1 MGAKVPPPEAAAA
14 FMAYSMALP
23 YPDGMRNEYSVM
35 KPTLFLAAAL
45 AGAVPATALAAHPP
59 RDREQDEA
67 FRGTQQGRFMP
78 LRAIENRIVPHM
90 RGFDYLGPEL
100 QSASARY
107 RLKFMRGPQVV
118 WIDVDARTGEIVARS
133 GF

>member
-1 MGAKVPPPEAAAA
+1 
-14 FMAYSMALP
+14 MAYSMGLP
-23 YPDGMRNEYSVM
+23 YSACMRNEYIM
-35 KPTLFLAAAL
+35 IKLPLLLTLSLTAAVPAAAAL
-45 AGAVPATALAAHPP
+45 HPP

-100 QSASARY
+100 QAASGRY

-118 WIDVDARTGEIVARS
+118 WIDVDARSGEIVGRS